1 MSKPPPTPEKDFVFV
16 LNDVA
21 RLFKT
26 YADQR
31 VGEVGMTRAQ
41 WAVLSRLERCEG
53 VSQAEL
59 ATALDLAP
67 ISLARLI
74 DKLCDQE
81 LVERRPDET
90 DRRAYRLYLA
100 PGAEPVLKRLTALS
114 RDVPGQC
121 ASPGVSLDE
130 LAAMTAKLGH
140 IKSNLKAAL
149 QEEALV

>member
-1 MSKPPPTPEKDFVFV
+1 MSKFAPTPEKEFVFV

-31 VGEVGMTRAQ
+31 VSELGMTRAQ

-67 ISLARLI
+67 ISLARLV

-81 LVERRPDET
+81 LVERRSAEN

-100 PGAEPVLKRLTALS
+100 PGAEPVLKRLAALS
-114 RDVPGQC
+114 HDVLGIC
-121 ASPGVSLDE
+121 LAGVSSDE
-130 LAAMTAKLGH
+130 LAHMTAQLGL
-140 IKSNLKAAL
+140 IKANLKTVL
-149 QEEALV
+149 QEEVLV

>member
-1 MSKPPPTPEKDFVFV
+1 MSKPVPTPEKEFVFV

-31 VGEVGMTRAQ
+31 VSELGMTRAQ

-81 LVERRPDET
+81 LVERRSDET

-114 RDVPGQC
+114 RDVLGVC
-121 ASPGVSLDE
+121 LAGVSLDE
-130 LAAMTAKLGH
+130 LALMTAKLGR
-140 IKSNLKAAL
+140 IKANLKTAL
-149 QEEALV
+149 QEEVLV